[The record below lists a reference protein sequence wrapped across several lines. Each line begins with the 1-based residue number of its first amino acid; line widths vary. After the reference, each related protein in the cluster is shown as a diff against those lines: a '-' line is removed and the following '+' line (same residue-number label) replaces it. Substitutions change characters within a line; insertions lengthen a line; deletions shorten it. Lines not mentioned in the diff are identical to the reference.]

1 MKIRVLPRAF
11 FEKIKGTPDEIELLD
26 NSKIISINSSWG
38 WDSEPP
44 FSPALRGH
52 AHLLVL
58 NFDDIA
64 NEPETPEDLGR
75 AVMFSPE
82 MAERIMRFVD
92 DGGMPL
98 FVHCAAGISRSGA
111 VGELLNWYFNRYLTD
126 NKADYDD
133 FIQNNRQIL
142 PNPIVRRIM
151 IKVLAE

>member
-11 FEKIKGTPDEIELLD
+11 FEKIKGTPEEASLL
-26 NSKIISINSSWG
+26 NTYKVISINSSWG

-64 NEPETPEDLGR
+64 NEPETPEDLGQ

-82 MAERIMRFVD
+82 MAEQIMRFVD
-92 DGGMPL
+92 DGRMPL
-98 FVHCAAGISRSGA
+98 LVHCAAGISRSGA
-111 VGELLNWYFNRYLTD
+111 VGEVLNWYFNRYLTD
-126 NKADYDD
+126 NQTDYDD
-133 FIQNNRQIL
+133 FTQNNHQIL
-142 PNPIVRRIM
+142 PNPLVRKIM
-151 IKVLAE
+151 MKVLTE